1 MSRWVHNK
9 HIAVL
14 MGGDSSER
22 DVSLSSGNNV
32 LYSLSNMGFKTTAI
46 DCIEDFLD
54 VLMEVNPDICFN
66 ALHGGDGENGSMQ
79 RLLEREGIHYTHSGV
94 TASMNAMNKLFSK
107 NLFLENDINTPPYE
121 IVNVDKLNMI
131 QRKNPFVIKP
141 INGGSS
147 KGVYAIL
154 NESDKLGIS
163 SIQNF
168 WCYGDKVLIED
179 YIEGKELTCAVFN
192 GNPTGVMEVIAKNN
206 FYDYDSKYSDDGSE
220 HIIPAE
226 IPSEIYSLVQ
236 DISLKTHKIFGCR
249 GVTRSDFRWNNKLNS
264 KGLFILEIN
273 TQPGMTSKSLV
284 PELVKKLG
292 FSFNDLV
299 LSLVEGASCNR

>member
-1 MSRWVHNK
+1 
-9 HIAVL
+9 
-14 MGGDSSER
+14 
-22 DVSLSSGNNV
+22 
-32 LYSLSNMGFKTTAI
+32 
-46 DCIEDFLD
+46 
-54 VLMEVNPDICFN
+54 
-66 ALHGGDGENGSMQ
+66 
-79 RLLEREGIHYTHSGV
+79 
-94 TASMNAMNKLFSK
+94 
-107 NLFLENDINTPPYE
+107 
-121 IVNVDKLNMI
+121 VDKLNMI